1 MEKLEEK
8 EEKNQEMIAIVT
20 EDLDQA
26 DVEAA
31 IAMFASTPR
40 LVCVCVHTHTH
51 TPTHTSKYKFT
62 IECRNE
68 NPVI

>member
-40 LVCVCVHTHTH
+40 LVWHTHTH
-51 TPTHTSKYKFT
+51 TYTHIK
-62 IECRNE
+62 IQIHNRM
-68 NPVI
+68 